1 MSRRLL
7 AAAALAAS
15 TLANAQQASLESIR
29 LADLLIEASW
39 PTMNQMMPMVIAGFT
54 AQVRASGKAT
64 PASEVFIEE
73 LRKAFLDRDT
83 VARGFA
89 VALSQQYSTQ
99 ELLEITAFMQSPTG
113 RKYLRFSTDP
123 RATTAFIAPV
133 LKQACDLA
141 RPRLSAAEQAE
152 LNAVCK

>member
-1 MSRRLL
+1 MYRKLL
-7 AAAALAAS
+7 AAVALATS

-29 LADLLIEASW
+29 LADVLVEASW
-39 PTMNQMMPMVIAGFT
+39 PTMVQMMPVIIGGLT

-73 LRKAFLDRDT
+73 LRKAFMDRDA
-83 VARGFA
+83 VARGLA
-89 VALSQQYSTQ
+89 VALAQQYSTQ
-99 ELLEITAFMQSPTG
+99 ELLEISAFMQSPTG
-113 RKYLRFSTDP
+113 RKYLRFSSDP

-141 RPRLSAAEQAE
+141 RPRLSAAEQVE
-152 LNAVCK
+152 LNSVCR

>member
-29 LADLLIEASW
+29 LADVLIEASW
-39 PTMNQMMPMVIAGFT
+39 PTMVQMMPMVITGLT
-54 AQVRASGKAT
+54 AQVRSRGKAS

-73 LRKAFLDRDT
+73 LHKAFLDRDT
-83 VARGFA
+83 VARGLA
-89 VALSQQYSTQ
+89 VALAQQYSTQ

-113 RKYLRFSTDP
+113 RKYLRFSTDA
-123 RATTAFIAPV
+123 RATTAFVAPV

-141 RPRLSAAEQAE
+141 RPRLGAADQAE
-152 LNAVCK
+152 LNSVCR